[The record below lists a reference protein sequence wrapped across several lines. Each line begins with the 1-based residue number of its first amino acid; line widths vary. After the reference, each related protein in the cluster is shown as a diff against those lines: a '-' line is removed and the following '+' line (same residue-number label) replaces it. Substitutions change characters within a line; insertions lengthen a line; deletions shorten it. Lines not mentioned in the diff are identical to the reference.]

1 MMGAPAPPVPRRSN
15 RLWRIGAF
23 LLVAALALGLRV
35 RAVQRLPIDYDE
47 DDYLTAAQR
56 YAAALRLGDWHFV
69 VNYDY
74 NFEHPPLTKLA
85 YAAAL
90 LPLPDAPAAAEHSS
104 SDPPAAS
111 LPEPQFRLARYV
123 AAAFGTLEAMAL
135 AGLNP
140 LAGLFLAIQTW
151 QIKYTSQIMLE
162 PLPAL
167 CSALAV
173 VCYWKARGSGGGAR
187 SSWLALSAI
196 TMGLTAASKYVYCI
210 AGLAVAADWLWASF
224 PTGLAGRSG
233 RLKAIARWLAPLIA
247 WGLLAVAVFILFDPR
262 LWVDPLGR
270 LRQSLLFHLDYA
282 QSQHVEEAGYPI
294 WQPFVWLSGSVPWHP
309 GVFVVSLDLYIS
321 LLAIL
326 GFRRLWKRQR
336 VFALWLLIALAFL
349 TWWTTKWPQYL
360 LILTAP
366 LSLAAAQGFSASI
379 WEPLT
384 GWLRRRRDATR
395 AAARHRPR
403 QMDETS
409 VSRWKDVRRAFPWLL
424 PGTMALLALAIYPLV
439 YQGAMSL
446 TDFNATSIRDGI
458 QGGVWRAVW
467 QGLTGQVRPVPVDL
481 FVSSA
486 ATFARQVHFT
496 GPSVLVQ
503 LLGGL
508 GADVL
513 FFNVLWVVLT
523 LSLQAALGIGLALI
537 LNRRGLRLAG
547 LWRSVLLLPWA
558 IPEFVGAMFW
568 LRLFEPDYGWIPE
581 GMPHDIPL
589 PSFFADK
596 NFALFVLAIAA
607 TWYGFP
613 LIMLAASA
621 ALKSIPLEVYDAAAL
636 DGAAGWRQL
645 QYITWPLLL
654 PLVVPALII
663 RSIFSFN
670 QFYLFYVMRP
680 PFPITTWASV
690 SFFFFNAIGPSGG
703 QFAVSAA
710 INIFTV
716 LVLIGLLLVFNRW
729 TRASEG
735 VTYA

>member
-1 MMGAPAPPVPRRSN
+1 VIASPAPPVPRRSN
-15 RLWRIGAF
+15 RLWRIGAI
-23 LLVAALALGLRV
+23 LLVAALALGLRM

-56 YAAALRLGDWHFV
+56 YAAALRLGDWRFV
-69 VNYDY
+69 LEYDY

-90 LPLPDAPAAAEHSS
+90 LPRPDAPAHPEHSS
-104 SDPPAAS
+104 SDSPAAS
-111 LPEPQFRLARYV
+111 LPEPQFRTARSV
-123 AAAFGTLEAMAL
+123 SAAFGTLEALAL
-135 AGLNP
+135 AALNP

-167 CSALAV
+167 SSTLAV
-173 VCYWKARGSGGGAR
+173 LLYWKARGSAGRAR
-187 SSWLALSAI
+187 HGWLALSAI
-196 TMGLTAASKYVYCI
+196 ALGLTAASKYVYCI
-210 AGLAVAADWLWASF
+210 AGLAVAADWLWATF
-224 PTGLAGRSG
+224 PAGLAGRAG
-233 RLKAIARWLAPLIA
+233 QLKAIARWLAPLIG
-247 WGLLAVAVFILFDPR
+247 WGLLAVVVFILFDPR

-321 LLAIL
+321 LLAFL

-336 VFALWLLIALAFL
+336 VFALWLFMALAFL

-366 LSLAAAQGFSASI
+366 LSLAAAQGFSRSI

-384 GWLRRRRDATR
+384 GWLRQRRE
-395 AAARHRPR
+395 AAQAPVQQRVS
-403 QMDETS
+403 QMREMPL
-409 VSRWKDVRRAFPWLL
+409 SRRKDMRRALPWLL

-439 YQGAMSL
+439 FQGAMAL
-446 TDFNATSIRDGI
+446 TDFNATSIRGGI

-467 QGLTGQVRPVPVDL
+467 QGLTGQARPVPVDL

-486 ATFARQVHFT
+486 ITFARQVHFA
-496 GPSVLVQ
+496 GPSVLLQ

-523 LSLQAALGIGLALI
+523 LGLQATLGIALALI

-547 LWRSVLLLPWA
+547 VWRSVLLLPWA

-589 PSFFADK
+589 PSFFVDK
-596 NFALFVLAIAA
+596 NFALFVLVIAA

-621 ALKSIPLEVYDAAAL
+621 ALKSIPLEVYDSAAL
-636 DGAAGWRQL
+636 DGAAGLAQL
-645 QYITWPLLL
+645 RYITWPLLL

-670 QFYLFYVMRP
+670 QFYLFYVMQP
-680 PFPITTWASV
+680 PFPLTTWASV

-716 LVLIGLLLVFNRW
+716 LVLIGLLMVFNRR
-729 TRASEG
+729 TGAAEG